1 MAYAIESEY
10 IMKRTLVL
18 STIILSMVFCS
29 ACGNSKKENDM
40 VKYESGN
47 YHDKNW
53 SETIGTYGG
62 MVIPDEETALKI
74 AKAIFDGM
82 EKSKDAK
89 EYVPQSVFYDNQDE
103 IWIVSFGKNSNHIML
118 GGDCNIAMQ
127 KKDGKVLRI
136 WFGE

>member
-10 IMKRTLVL
+10 NMKRTLVL
-18 STIILSMVFCS
+18 FTIILNMVFCS

-74 AKAIFDGM
+74 AKAIFDGII
-82 EKSKDAK
+82 
-89 EYVPQSVFYDNQDE
+89 N
-103 IWIVSFGKNSNHIML
+103 GKTNRKYIICL
-118 GGDCNIAMQ
+118 
-127 KKDGKVLRI
+127 
-136 WFGE
+136 

>member
-10 IMKRTLVL
+10 NMKRTLVL
-18 STIILSMVFCS
+18 FTIILSMVFCS

-118 GGDCNIAMQ
+118 GGDCNIAM
-127 KKDGKVLRI
+127 
-136 WFGE
+136 

>member
-10 IMKRTLVL
+10 NMKRTLVL
-18 STIILSMVFCS
+18 FTIILSMVFCS

-74 AKAIFDGM
+74 AKM
-82 EKSKDAK
+82 QRNMCHN
-89 EYVPQSVFYDNQDE
+89 P
-103 IWIVSFGKNSNHIML
+103 SFTITKMKYG
-118 GGDCNIAMQ
+118 
-127 KKDGKVLRI
+127 
-136 WFGE
+136 

>member
-1 MAYAIESEY
+1 
-10 IMKRTLVL
+10 
-18 STIILSMVFCS
+18 
-29 ACGNSKKENDM
+29 M

-82 EKSKDAK
+82 EKAK
-89 EYVPQSVFYDNQDE
+89 MQREYVPQSVFYDNQDE

-127 KKDGKVLRI
+127 KKDGKVFADMVWRI
-136 WFGE
+136 IIFSRVAYKPPPSKHYSITQGGQML